1 MLKLLGAQMLRA
13 ELGQVWTPQD
23 RLTSLLLQHKDQEG
37 IHQPQLPESVRN
49 VNEYTERW
57 R

>member
-13 ELGQVWTPQD
+13 ELRQVWTPQD